1 MRTTRTRQTMANE
14 EKLRHFLKQVTA
26 DLHQTRRRLD
36 EEEAKAHEPIAIVGI
51 GCRFPGGVESAEDLW
66 ELVEQGR
73 DGVVP
78 FPTDRGWDVDN
89 GVRPLTCRSGG
100 FLEDVAGFDPVF
112 FGISPREAAA
122 MDPQHRL
129 MLEVAWEAFEH
140 AGIDPTSLRGSSTGV
155 YAGLMNNSDYVSAL
169 TTVPE
174 GVEAFLGTGSTGSI
188 VSGRIAYTLGL
199 EGPAITVDTACSSSL
214 VTLHLA
220 VRALRQGDCSLA
232 LAGGVTVM
240 CTPTTFFELSLL
252 QGLAPDGRCKSFADA
267 ADGTGFA
274 EGAGMLVLERLS
286 DARRNGHRVLAVVRG
301 TAVNQ
306 DGASNGLTAPS
317 GPSQREV
324 IRAALADARLAA
336 DQVDAVDAHG
346 TGTTLGDPIEAQALM
361 ATYGA
366 SRPEGRPLWL
376 GSLKSNIGHTQ
387 AAAGVAGVIKMVQAI
402 RHGVLPRTLHV
413 DAASTKVD
421 WADGGVELLTEA
433 RPWPETGAPR
443 RAGVSSFGLSG
454 TNAHAVLEQAPD
466 ERAHAGQAAAQPA
479 AAGSAAARPA
489 VAPEGQAT
497 AASTLESPAAAP
509 EPAPAPTPSLLPTPV
524 LLSAK
529 SPEAL
534 RGQARALRVHLR
546 RNPDITPYEA
556 GRALVRDRAA
566 FDHRGAVVAA
576 DRDELLRGLALLAD
590 DETGPNVVRGTARP
604 GTRPVFV
611 FPGHGTQWAGMALGL
626 LESSPVFAE
635 SVAACDAAFAEFQ
648 DWSVEAVLRGDP
660 AAPTLDRIDAV
671 QPVLFTMMVSLA
683 ALWRS
688 YGIEPGA
695 VVGHSQG
702 EVAAACVA
710 GVISLR
716 DGARITAARNT
727 ALCSLAGKGAMA
739 SVLAGQD
746 EVLARIARYEG
757 RLSVAAANGPSACVV
772 SGDPDAV
779 DAFVAACDEDRVRA
793 RRIRGANAAG
803 HSAQVEAL
811 RERLLDELAVQPAAA
826 ALPLYSTVTGGPVDT
841 TEMDGDYWY
850 RNARQTVRFDAAARA
865 LLADGHRVFVEVG
878 PHPVLTVPLQGI
890 ADDAGVPVALVP
902 TLRRDEGGPD
912 RFLGALAEAA
922 GCGAVPDWDTV
933 FPVDCRPVEL
943 PTYAFQRDRYWLDSA
958 PTAGDVSAAGLQSA
972 GHPLLSAALTVADGG
987 HTVLT
992 GRLSLRTHPWLADHA
1007 VDDTVLV
1014 PGTAFVEMAL
1024 SAGERAGCH
1033 RLDELTLAAPLV
1045 LAADEGAAVQVVVGP
1060 PDGAGR
1066 RPVSVHSRP
1075 DGAPEELPWTAHA
1088 TGELAPE
1095 PVAPDFDL
1103 APWPP
1108 AGAEPLA
1115 VDGLYERLHAA
1126 GVGYGPVF
1134 QGLRA
1139 AWRSGDDTYAEI
1151 TLPEQAASDAAR
1163 FGLHPALLDASLH
1176 AGMVGAEISGA
1187 APLRLPF
1194 SWTGVSRHRDGA
1206 DRLRIRLT
1214 RTGEHAV
1221 SLRAADGDGT
1231 PVLSADG
1238 LVVREVPAEALRG
1251 AAGRH
1256 HDTLFAVDWTPV
1268 ATAGRADLG
1277 DCVVV
1282 GHDPSGGAA
1291 GTRHETLDALIEA
1304 LEAGTPAPDL
1314 VLLPLPETATGVPAP
1329 TDVHERTTEALR
1341 LLKAWLA
1348 CAAAAGTRLAFVTR
1362 NAVAARPG
1370 EEVAGLAH
1378 AAVWGLVRSAQ
1389 SENPGRFA
1397 LVDLDVAVGDAA
1409 AGRALA
1415 AALASGEPQTAVRD
1429 GAVSAPRL
1437 VRPAVD
1443 VPGAGPVVDPA
1454 GTVLVTGA
1462 SGTLGALVARHLV
1475 AEHGVRHLLLT
1486 SRRGAAAEGAAAL
1499 RDELAALGAEVAFEA
1514 CDTADREAVAALLAG
1529 IPADRPLTAVVHSAG
1544 VLDDGVLDTL
1554 TPERLSAV
1562 LRPKVDAALH
1572 LHELTRDLDLSAFV
1586 LFSSAAGVAGNPGQA
1601 NYAAA
1606 NAFLDALAA
1615 HRQALGLPA
1624 SSLAW
1629 GLWNERS
1636 GMAGDRDDE
1645 ELKAALR
1652 TGIAGLDTEEGLAL
1666 FDLALRSG
1674 RDHLVPMRLDFG
1686 ALRARLDEVPP
1697 LLRGLIRVPPRRS
1710 GPTDGAAREFQDRLE
1725 RSGEAERPTVVMEF
1739 LRTQVA
1745 SVLALPDAGS
1755 VDPERPFLEM
1765 GFDSLTA
1772 VELRNRLA
1780 RAAGVPLPPTVVFEN
1795 PTPAALA
1802 TYIAGAVAAAQ
1813 AAGPH
1818 AGGAA
1823 AVAPAAP
1830 RDTSVFGPM
1839 ARVAVRTDR
1848 LAEFTGL
1855 LSAASEFRPVFTSGD
1870 ELSGE
1875 LDVVRLAK
1883 GPAGPGLVCIPSVL
1897 AMSGPH
1903 EYARFAAALREVRDV
1918 SVLPAP
1924 GFLAGELFPASVAAL
1939 AAAHAD
1945 ALLAHA
1951 GEAPFAVAAHSSGGL
1966 LAHALVRE
1974 LEGRGVRPE
1983 ALVLMDV
1990 YAPSRKAFDGIESRL
2005 ADGLGG
2011 DTGGFLPMDDA
2022 RLTAMGGYFRL
2033 FGQWRP
2039 EPVETPTLLV
2049 RAEAPLAAW
2058 AAGDDWRSRWEHP
2071 HDVVDTAGDHFSM
2084 MEDHAASTAVAVDRW
2099 LAARA
2104 G

>member
-1 MRTTRTRQTMANE
+1 MANE

-26 DLHQTRRRLD
+26 DLHQTRQRLS
-36 EEEAKAHEPIAIVGI
+36 EQEAKAYEPIAIVGI

-66 ELVEQGR
+66 DLVDQGR

-100 FLEDVAGFDPVF
+100 FLDDVAGFDPVF

-140 AGIDPTSLRGSSTGV
+140 AGIDPTGLRGSDTGV
-155 YAGLMNNSDYVSAL
+155 FAGLMNNSDYVSPL

-174 GVEAFLGTGSTGSI
+174 GVEPFLGTGSTGSI

-199 EGPAITVDTACSSSL
+199 EGPALTVDTACSSSL

-220 VRALRQGDCSLA
+220 VQALRQGDCSLA

-252 QGLAPDGRCKSFADA
+252 QGLAPDGRCKSFAES

-286 DARRNGHRVLAVVRG
+286 DARRRGHRVLAVVRG

-317 GPSQREV
+317 GPSQRDV
-324 IRAALADARLAA
+324 ILAALANARLSP

-346 TGTTLGDPIEAQALM
+346 TGTTLGDPIEAQALL
-361 ATYGA
+361 ATYGTA
-366 SRPEGRPLWL
+366 RPEGRPLWL

-413 DAASTKVD
+413 DEPSGRID
-421 WADGGVELLTEA
+421 WSAGGVELLTEA

-454 TNAHAVLEQAPD
+454 TNAHAIIEQAPAED
-466 ERAHAGQAAAQPA
+466 EA
-479 AAGSAAARPA
+479 PA
-489 VAPEGQAT
+489 VDAPSG
-497 AASTLESPAAAP
+497 PV
-509 EPAPAPTPSLLPTPV
+509 PV

-529 SPEAL
+529 TPDAL

-546 RNPDITPYEA
+546 RDPGLTPYA
-556 GRALVRDRAA
+556 VGRALVRDRAL

-576 DRDELLRGLALLAD
+576 DRETLMSGLALLAD
-590 DETGPNVVRGTARP
+590 DETAGDVVRGTARP
-604 GTRPVFV
+604 GARAVFV
-611 FPGHGTQWAGMALGL
+611 FPGHGTQWAGMAAGL
-626 LESSPVFAE
+626 LDSEPVFAE

-648 DWSVEAVLRGDP
+648 DWSVEAVLRQEPG
-660 AAPTLDRIDAV
+660 APTLDRIDAV

-688 YGIEPGA
+688 YGVEPAA
-695 VVGHSQG
+695 VIGHSQG

-710 GVISLR
+710 GVLGLR
-716 DGARITAARNT
+716 DAARITAARNT

-746 EVLARIARYEG
+746 EVLSRIARWEG
-757 RLSVAAANGPSACVV
+757 RLSVAAANGPAACVV

-779 DAFVAACDEDRVRA
+779 DAFVASCEEDRLRA
-793 RRIRGANAAG
+793 RRIRGADAAG

-811 RERLLDELAVQPAAA
+811 RERLLDQLAVEPGPSE
-826 ALPLYSTVTGGPVDT
+826 LPLYSTVTGGRIDPAD
-841 TEMDGDYWY
+841 MDGEYWY
-850 RNARQTVRFDAAARA
+850 RNARRTVQFNDAARA
-865 LLADGHRVFVEVG
+865 MLADGHRVFLEVS

-890 ADDAGVPVALVP
+890 ADDAGVPVAPVP
-902 TLRRDEGGPD
+902 TLHRDEGGRH
-912 RFLGALAEAA
+912 RFLGALAQAA
-922 GCGAVPDWDTV
+922 SHGVVPDWDTV
-933 FPVDCRPVEL
+933 FPVDCPRAEL
-943 PTYAFQRDRYWLDSA
+943 PPYAFQRERYWLDSLPA
-958 PTAGDVSAAGLQSA
+958 AGDVSAAGLQPG
-972 GHPLLSAALTVADGG
+972 GHPLLSAAVTVADTE

-1007 VDDTVLV
+1007 VLGTVLV

-1024 SAGERAGCH
+1024 CAGDRTGYH

-1045 LAADEGAAVQVVVGP
+1045 LTGDTGTAVQVVVGP
-1060 PDGAGR
+1060 PDDTGR
-1066 RPVSVHSRP
+1066 RPVSVHARP
-1075 DGAPEELPWTAHA
+1075 DGAPDDLPWTLHA
-1088 TGELAPE
+1088 TGALAPE
-1095 PVAPDFDL
+1095 PAAPDFDFT
-1103 APWPP
+1103 AWPP
-1108 AGAEPLA
+1108 AGAEPL
-1115 VDGLYERLHAA
+1115 VTDGLYDRLHAA
-1126 GVGYGPVF
+1126 DVGYGPVF

-1151 TLPEQAASDAAR
+1151 SLPEQAASEAAA
-1163 FGLHPALLDASLH
+1163 FGLHPALLDAALH
-1176 AGMVGAEISGA
+1176 AGMVGAEISA
-1187 APLRLPF
+1187 SVRLRLPF
-1194 SWTGVSRHRDGA
+1194 AWTGVTRHLDGA

-1214 RTGEHAV
+1214 RTAQNEI
-1221 SLRAADGDGT
+1221 SLRAADGDGI
-1231 PVLSADG
+1231 PVLSAEG
-1238 LVVREVPAEALRG
+1238 LAVREVAPETIG
-1251 AAGRH
+1251 ATAGRH
-1256 HDTLFAVDWTPV
+1256 HDTLFAVDWTPLPGG
-1268 ATAGRADLG
+1268 GRADLG
-1277 DCVVV
+1277 DCAVV
-1282 GHDPSGGAA
+1282 GAVPGDALRAAARHD
-1291 GTRHETLDALIEA
+1291 TLDALIAA
-1304 LEAGTPAPDL
+1304 LEGGAPAPEL
-1314 VLLPLPETATGVPAP
+1314 VLLPLTGHTDPGGVEPAA
-1329 TDVHERTTEALR
+1329 VHERTAEVLR
-1341 LLKAWLA
+1341 LLQAWLN
-1348 CAAAAGTRLAFVTR
+1348 CPQAAGTRLAFLTR
-1362 NAVAARPG
+1362 NAVAAVPG
-1370 EEVAGLAH
+1370 EPVTGLGE

-1389 SENPGRFA
+1389 SEHPGRFA
-1397 LVDLDVAVGDAA
+1397 LVDLDGTAESE
-1409 AGRALA
+1409 RALA
-1415 AALASGEPQTAVRD
+1415 AALASGEPQTAVRA

-1437 VRPAVD
+1437 ARPDLTPDGEAGRPAL
-1443 VPGAGPVVDPA
+1443 DPE

-1462 SGTLGALVARHLV
+1462 TGTLGALVAAHLV
-1475 AEHGVRHLLLT
+1475 REHGARRLLLT
-1486 SRRGAAAEGAAAL
+1486 SRRGPAADGADAL
-1499 RDELAALGAEVAFEA
+1499 RAELEALGTEAEFAA
-1514 CDTADREAVAALLAG
+1514 CDTADRDAVAALLDA

-1544 VLDDGVLDTL
+1544 VLDDGVLDLL
-1554 TPERLSAV
+1554 TPQRLHDV

-1572 LHELTRDLDLSAFV
+1572 LHDLTRERNLSAFV

-1615 HRQALGLPA
+1615 DRRAQGLPA
-1624 SSLAW
+1624 VSLSW

-1636 GMAGDRDDE
+1636 GMAGDRDE
-1645 ELKAALR
+1645 EEVKAALR

-1666 FDLALRSG
+1666 FDTALASDRG
-1674 RDHLVPMRLDFG
+1674 HLVPMRLDFA
-1686 ALRARLDEVPP
+1686 ALRTGLDEVPP
-1697 LLRGLIRVPPRRS
+1697 LLRGLIRVPPRRPGS
-1710 GPTDGAAREFQDRLE
+1710 ADGAARAFRDRLG
-1725 RSGEAERPTVVMEF
+1725 RAGDAERPAVVLEF

-1745 SVLALPDAGS
+1745 SVLALPDAS
-1755 VDPERPFLEM
+1755 LVDPERPFLEM

-1772 VELRNRLA
+1772 VELRNRLS
-1780 RAAGVPLPPTVVFEN
+1780 RAVGVTLPPTVAFEN

-1802 TYIAGAVAAAQ
+1802 AYIADAAA
-1813 AAGPH
+1813 
-1818 AGGAA
+1818 AA
-1823 AVAPAAP
+1823 AVAPERADGPGPAAH
-1830 RDTSVFGPM
+1830 TAQGESLFGPM
-1839 ARVAVRTDR
+1839 VRRAVELDR

-1855 LSAASEFRPVFTSGD
+1855 LSAASEFRPVFTSGAQ
-1870 ELSGE
+1870 LTGE

-1883 GPAGPGLVCIPSVL
+1883 GPAGPALVCIPSVL

-1903 EYARFAAALREVRDV
+1903 EYARFAAAFREVRSV

-1924 GFLAGELFPASVAAL
+1924 GFLPGELFPASVEAL
-1939 AAAHAD
+1939 AEAQAD
-1945 ALLAHA
+1945 ALLAHTG
-1951 GEAPFAVAAHSSGGL
+1951 GEPFAIAAHSSGGM
-1966 LAHALVRE
+1966 LAHALVRA
-1974 LEGRGVRPE
+1974 LEARGAGPD

-2005 ADGLGG
+2005 AGG
-2011 DTGGFLPMDDA
+2011 MSGDAAGFLPMDDA

-2033 FGQWRP
+2033 FAQWDP
-2039 EPVETPTLLV
+2039 EPVAAPTLLV
-2049 RAEAPLAAW
+2049 RAEEPLSAW
-2058 AAGDDWRSRWEHP
+2058 EAGDDWRSRWEHP
-2071 HDVVDTAGDHFSM
+2071 HDAVDTPGDHFSM
-2084 MEDHAASTAVAVDRW
+2084 MEEHAADTAAAVERW
-2099 LAARA
+2099 LAARTA

>member
-1 MRTTRTRQTMANE
+1 MANE

-26 DLHQTRRRLD
+26 DLHQTRRRLS
-36 EEEAKAHEPIAIVGI
+36 EEEEKAHEPIAIVGI
-51 GCRFPGGVESAEDLW
+51 GCRFPGGVESADDLW

-89 GVRPLTCRSGG
+89 GVRPLACRSGG

-129 MLEVAWEAFEH
+129 LLEVAWEAFEH

-169 TTVPE
+169 TAVPE

-188 VSGRIAYTLGL
+188 VSGRIAYSLGL

-220 VRALRQGDCSLA
+220 VQALRQGDCSLA

-274 EGAGMLVLERLS
+274 EGAGLLVLERLS

-317 GPSQREV
+317 GPSQRDV
-324 IRAALADARLAA
+324 ILAALTNARLTP

-346 TGTTLGDPIEAQALM
+346 TGTTLGDPIEAQGLM
-361 ATYGA
+361 ATYGDG
-366 SRPEGRPLWL
+366 RPEGQPLWL

-402 RHGVLPRTLHV
+402 RNGVLPKTLHV

-421 WADGGVELLTEA
+421 WAGGGVELLTEA

-454 TNAHAVLEQAPD
+454 TNAHAIIEQAPTEQAPTEQAQD
-466 ERAHAGQAAAQPA
+466 ERPSAGEAEADHAQAGQ
-479 AAGSAAARPA
+479 
-489 VAPEGQAT
+489 
-497 AASTLESPAAAP
+497 
-509 EPAPAPTPSLLPTPV
+509 TPVPV

-529 SPEAL
+529 SPGAL

-546 RNPDITPYEA
+546 RHAGITPYEA
-556 GRALVRDRAA
+556 GRALVRERAV

-576 DRDELLRGLALLAD
+576 DREELLRGLAVLAG
-590 DETGPNVVRGTARP
+590 EESAANVVRGTARP

-611 FPGHGTQWAGMALGL
+611 FPGHGTQWVGMAQGL
-626 LESSPVFAE
+626 LDASQVFAE

-710 GVISLR
+710 GVIELR
-716 DGARITAARNT
+716 DAARITAARNT

-739 SVLAGQD
+739 SVLAGRD
-746 EVLARIARYEG
+746 EVLARIARWEG
-757 RLSVAAANGPSACVV
+757 KLSVAAANGPSACVV

-779 DAFVAACDEDRVRA
+779 DAFVAACDEDRIRA

-803 HSAQVEAL
+803 HSVQVEAL
-811 RERLLDELAVQPAAA
+811 RDRMLGELAVRPVVST
-826 ALPLYSTVTGGPVDT
+826 LPLYSTVTGGLVDT
-841 TEMDGDYWY
+841 TDMDGDYWY
-850 RNARQTVRFDAAARA
+850 RNARQTVQFDAAARA
-865 LLADGHRVFVEVG
+865 MLADGHRVFLEVS

-890 ADDAGVPVALVP
+890 ADDAGVPVELVP
-902 TLRRDEGGPD
+902 TLRRDEGGQD
-912 RFLGALAEAA
+912 RFLGALAHAA
-922 GCGAVPDWDTV
+922 SCGAVPDWDTV
-933 FPVDCRPVEL
+933 FPAESRAVEL

-958 PTAGDVSAAGLQSA
+958 PSVGDVSTVGLQSA
-972 GHPLLSAALTVADGG
+972 AHPLLPAALTMADGG

-992 GRLSLRTHPWLADHA
+992 GRLALRTHPWLADHA
-1007 VDDTVLV
+1007 VDGTVLV

-1024 SAGERAGCH
+1024 SAGERAECH
-1033 RLDELTLAAPLV
+1033 RLDELTLATPLV
-1045 LAADEGAAVQVVVGP
+1045 LAGDERAAVQVVVGP
-1060 PDGAGR
+1060 PDADGR
-1066 RPVSVHSRP
+1066 RPVSVHSRL
-1075 DGAPEELPWTAHA
+1075 DGAADEVPWTTHA

-1095 PVAPDFDL
+1095 PAAPDFDF
-1103 APWPP
+1103 AAWPP

-1126 GVGYGPVF
+1126 GVDYGPVF

-1139 AWRSGDDTYAEI
+1139 AWRSGDDTYADI
-1151 TLPEQAASDAAR
+1151 TLPEQASSDAAR

-1176 AGMVGAEISGA
+1176 AGMVGAEISGE

-1214 RTGEHAV
+1214 RTGEHEI
-1221 SLRAADGDGT
+1221 SLRAADDDGS

-1251 AAGRH
+1251 AAGQH

-1268 ATAGRADLG
+1268 AGTGRADLG
-1277 DCVVV
+1277 DYVVV
-1282 GHDPSGGAA
+1282 GDA
-1291 GTRHETLDALIEA
+1291 GTGDGDRPGELAPGTRYETLDALIKAMEQ
-1304 LEAGTPAPDL
+1304 GTPAPEL
-1314 VLLPLPETATGVPAP
+1314 VLLPLPTPDPTTPVQGTQPSALPTPA
-1329 TDVHERTTEALR
+1329 DVHRRTAGVLG
-1341 LLKAWLA
+1341 LLQGWLA
-1348 CAAAAGTRLAFVTR
+1348 CGPAAGTRLVFVTR

-1370 EEVAGLAH
+1370 EEVAGLGH

-1397 LVDLDVAVGDAA
+1397 LVDLDVPVGSAG

-1443 VPGAGPVVDPA
+1443 ERAAGRLA
-1454 GTVLVTGA
+1454 HAGGTVLVTGA

-1475 AEHGVRHLLLT
+1475 AEHGVRSLLLA
-1486 SRRGAAAEGAAAL
+1486 SRRGPAAEGAAAL
-1499 RDELAALGAEVAFEA
+1499 RDELSALGAEVAFEA

-1529 IPADRPLTAVVHSAG
+1529 IPADRPLTAVVHGAG
-1544 VLDDGVLDTL
+1544 VLDDGVLETL
-1554 TPERLSAV
+1554 TPDRLGAV

-1572 LHELTRDLDLSAFV
+1572 LHELTRETDLSAFV

-1615 HRQALGLPA
+1615 HRRALGLPVV
-1624 SSLAW
+1624 SLAW

-1645 ELKAALR
+1645 ALKAALR

-1666 FDLALRSG
+1666 FDLALGSD
-1674 RDHLVPMRLDFG
+1674 RDHLVPMRLDFA
-1686 ALRARLDEVPP
+1686 ALRAQLDEVPP
-1697 LLRGLIRVPPRRS
+1697 LLRGLIRVPSRRS
-1710 GPTDGAAREFQDRLE
+1710 GPLDGAAREFRNRLE
-1725 RSGEAERPTVVMEF
+1725 RAGEDERPAVVLEF
-1739 LRTQVA
+1739 LRAQVA
-1745 SVLALPDAGS
+1745 SVLALPDATA
-1755 VDPERPFLEM
+1755 VDPGRAFLEM
-1765 GFDSLTA
+1765 GFDSLTG

-1780 RAAGVPLPPTVVFEN
+1780 KAAGVSLPPTVVFEN
-1795 PTPAALA
+1795 PTPSDLAA
-1802 TYIAGAVAAAQ
+1802 YIAGAFGDAAA
-1813 AAGPH
+1813 
-1818 AGGAA
+1818 AGGTAGAQSATRA
-1823 AVAPAAP
+1823 AVREP
-1830 RDTSVFGPM
+1830 SVFGPM
-1839 ARVAVRTDR
+1839 ARRAVETDR

-1870 ELSGE
+1870 QLTGE
-1875 LDVVRLAK
+1875 LDVVRLSK

-1924 GFLAGELFPASVAAL
+1924 GFLAGELFPASVDAL
-1939 AAAHAD
+1939 AEAQAD
-1945 ALLAHA
+1945 ALLAHV
-1951 GEAPFAVAAHSSGGL
+1951 GEEPFAVAAHSSGGL
-1966 LAHALVRE
+1966 LAHALVRT
-1974 LEGRGVRPE
+1974 LEARGVRPE

-2005 ADGLGG
+2005 ADGMGG

-2039 EPVETPTLLV
+2039 EPVEAPTLLV

-2058 AAGDDWRSRWEHP
+2058 DAGDAEWRSRWEHP
-2071 HDVVDTAGDHFSM
+2071 HEAVDTAGDHFSM
-2084 MEDHAASTAVAVDRW
+2084 MEEHAATTAGAVDGW

>member
-1 MRTTRTRQTMANE
+1 MANE

-26 DLHQTRRRLD
+26 DLHQTRQRLN
-36 EEEAKAHEPIAIVGI
+36 EEEAKAYEPIAIVGI
-51 GCRFPGGVESAEDLW
+51 GCRFPGGVESADDLW

-100 FLEDVAGFDPVF
+100 FLDDVAGFDPVF

-140 AGIDPTSLRGSSTGV
+140 AGIDPTTLRGGDTGV
-155 YAGLMNNSDYVSAL
+155 FAGLMNNSDYVSPL

-174 GVEAFLGTGSTGSI
+174 GVEPFLGTGSTGSI

-220 VRALRQGDCSLA
+220 AQALRQGDCSLA

-252 QGLAPDGRCKSFADA
+252 QGLAPDGRCKSFAES

-317 GPSQREV
+317 GPSQRDV
-324 IRAALADARLAA
+324 ILAALANARLAP
-336 DQVDAVDAHG
+336 DQIDAVDAHG
-346 TGTTLGDPIEAQALM
+346 TGTTLGDPIEAQALL
-361 ATYGA
+361 AAFGS

-402 RHGVLPRTLHV
+402 RHGVLPETLHV
-413 DAASTKVD
+413 DAPSSKVD
-421 WADGGVELLTEA
+421 WSGGGVELLTEA

-454 TNAHAVLEQAPD
+454 TNAHAIIEQAPAED
-466 ERAHAGQAAAQPA
+466 EAPA
-479 AAGSAAARPA
+479 AVPAGP
-489 VAPEGQAT
+489 V
-497 AASTLESPAAAP
+497 
-509 EPAPAPTPSLLPTPV
+509 PV
-524 LLSAK
+524 LLSARTAD
-529 SPEAL
+529 AL

-546 RNPDITPYEA
+546 RNPGITPYEA
-556 GRALVRDRAA
+556 GRALVRDRAL

-576 DRDELLRGLALLAD
+576 DRESLMRGLALLAD
-590 DETGPNVVRGTARP
+590 DETNAHVVRGTARP
-604 GTRPVFV
+604 GVRPVFV
-611 FPGHGTQWAGMALGL
+611 FPGHGTQWAGMAAGL
-626 LESSPVFAE
+626 LDSAPVFAE

-660 AAPTLDRIDAV
+660 GAPTLDRIDAV

-688 YGIEPGA
+688 YGIEPAA
-695 VVGHSQG
+695 VIGHSQG

-710 GVISLR
+710 GAIGLR
-716 DGARITAARNT
+716 DAARITAARNT

-739 SVLAGQD
+739 SVLAGQE
-746 EVLARIARYEG
+746 EVLVRIVRWDG

-779 DAFVAACDEDRVRA
+779 DAFVASCEEDRIRA
-793 RRIRGANAAG
+793 RRIRGADAAG

-811 RERLLDELAVQPAAA
+811 RDRLLDELAVRPVPS
-826 ALPLYSTVTGGPVDT
+826 ALPLYSTVTGGPMDT
-841 TEMDGDYWY
+841 TGLDGDYWY
-850 RNARQTVRFDAAARA
+850 RNARQTVQFNDAARA
-865 LLADGHRVFVEVG
+865 ILADGHRVFIEVS

-902 TLRRDEGGPD
+902 TLRRDEGGQD
-912 RFLGALAEAA
+912 RFLGALAHAA
-922 GCGAVPDWDTV
+922 STGAVPDWDTV
-933 FPVDCRPVEL
+933 FPEDCRRVEL
-943 PTYAFQRDRYWLDSA
+943 PAYAFQRERYWLDSL
-958 PTAGDVSAAGLQSA
+958 PSAGDVSAAGLQPS
-972 GHPLLSAALTVADGG
+972 GHPLLSAAVTVADTD

-1007 VDDTVLV
+1007 VLGTVLV

-1024 SAGERAGCH
+1024 CAGDRTGCR
-1033 RLDELTLAAPLV
+1033 RLDELTLATPLV
-1045 LAADEGAAVQVVVGP
+1045 LTGDEGTAVQVVVGP
-1060 PDGAGR
+1060 PDDTGR

-1075 DGAPEELPWTAHA
+1075 DGAPDDLPWTLHA

-1095 PVAPDFDL
+1095 PADPDFDFT
-1103 APWPP
+1103 AWPP
-1108 AGAEPLA
+1108 AGAEPL
-1115 VDGLYERLHAA
+1115 VTDGLYERLHAA
-1126 GVGYGPVF
+1126 DVGYGPVF

-1139 AWRSGDDTYAEI
+1139 AWRSGDDTYADI
-1151 TLPEQAASDAAR
+1151 TLPEQTSSDAAA
-1163 FGLHPALLDASLH
+1163 FGLHPALLDAALH
-1176 AGMVGAEISGA
+1176 AGMVGAEISESVR
-1187 APLRLPF
+1187 LRLPF
-1194 SWTGVSRHRDGA
+1194 SWTGVTRHLDGA
-1206 DRLRIRLT
+1206 ARLRIRLT
-1214 RTGEHAV
+1214 RTAENAI

-1231 PVLSADG
+1231 PVLSAEG
-1238 LVVREVPAEALRG
+1238 LVVREVEPEALRLT
-1251 AAGRH
+1251 AGRH
-1256 HDTLFAVDWTPV
+1256 HDSLFAVDWTSLS
-1268 ATAGRADLG
+1268 TGGRADLG
-1277 DCVVV
+1277 DCAVIGGGPRDGHV
-1282 GHDPSGGAA
+1282 GTSVRYD
-1291 GTRHETLDALIEA
+1291 TLGALITA
-1304 LEAGTPAPDL
+1304 LEAGTPAPEL
-1314 VLLPLPETATGVPAP
+1314 VLLPLADLAPDTPEPSE
-1329 TDVHERTTEALR
+1329 VHEHTADVLR
-1341 LLKAWLA
+1341 LLQAWLA
-1348 CAAAAGTRLAFVTR
+1348 CPQAAGTRLAFVTR
-1362 NAVAARPG
+1362 HAVAAVPG
-1370 EEVAGLAH
+1370 ERVTGLGH

-1389 SENPGRFA
+1389 SEHPGRFA
-1397 LVDLDVAVGDAA
+1397 LVDLDGSAESE
-1409 AGRALA
+1409 RALA
-1415 AALASGEPQTAVRD
+1415 AAVASGEPQTAIRA
-1429 GAVSAPRL
+1429 GAVTAPRL
-1437 VRPAVD
+1437 VRPDLAADAGSGPVLAG
-1443 VPGAGPVVDPA
+1443 GAGSGSALDPE

-1462 SGTLGALVARHLV
+1462 TGTLGALVAAHLV
-1475 AEHGVRHLLLT
+1475 RDHGARRLLLT
-1486 SRRGAAAEGAAAL
+1486 SRRGPAADGADAL
-1499 RDELAALGAEVAFEA
+1499 RAELAALGAEAEFAA
-1514 CDTADREAVAALLAG
+1514 CDTADREAVAALLAA

-1544 VLDDGVLDTL
+1544 VLDDGVLDSL
-1554 TPERLSAV
+1554 TPERLSTV

-1572 LHELTRDLDLSAFV
+1572 LHELTRERDLSAFV

-1615 HRQALGLPA
+1615 DRRALGLPA
-1624 SSLAW
+1624 VSLSW

-1636 GMAGDRDDE
+1636 GMAGDRDGE

-1674 RDHLVPMRLDFG
+1674 RDHLVPMRLDFA
-1686 ALRARLDEVPP
+1686 ALRAGLDEVPP

-1710 GPTDGAAREFQDRLE
+1710 GSADGAGREFRDRLA
-1725 RSGEAERPTVVMEF
+1725 RASAAERPAVVLEF

-1745 SVLALPDAGS
+1745 SVLALPDTAL

-1780 RAAGVPLPPTVVFEN
+1780 RAVGVPLPPTVVFEN

-1802 TYIAGAVAAAQ
+1802 AYIAESSAATPERSD
-1813 AAGPH
+1813 GP
-1818 AGGAA
+1818 G
-1823 AVAPAAP
+1823 PAP
-1830 RDTSVFGPM
+1830 RTAQGDGLFGPM
-1839 ARVAVRTDR
+1839 VRRAVELDR

-1855 LSAASEFRPVFTSGD
+1855 LSAASEFRPVFTSG
-1870 ELSGE
+1870 EQLTGE

-1883 GPAGPGLVCIPSVL
+1883 GPAGPGLVCLPSVL

-1903 EYARFAAALREVRDV
+1903 EYARFAAAFREVRNV

-1924 GFLAGELFPASVAAL
+1924 GFLAGELFPASVEAL
-1939 AAAHAD
+1939 AEAQAD
-1945 ALLAHA
+1945 ALLSHV
-1951 GEAPFAVAAHSSGGL
+1951 GQEPFTIAAHSSGGL
-1966 LAHALVRE
+1966 LAHALTRA
-1974 LEGRGVRPE
+1974 LEARGVRPD

-2005 ADGLGG
+2005 AGGLSG
-2011 DTGGFLPMDDA
+2011 DVAGFLPMDDA

-2033 FGQWRP
+2033 FAQWDP
-2039 EPVETPTLLV
+2039 EPVGTPTLLV
-2049 RAEAPLAAW
+2049 RAEEPLAAW
-2058 AAGDDWRSRWEHP
+2058 DAGDDWRSRWEHP
-2071 HDVVDTAGDHFSM
+2071 HDTVDTTGDHFSM
-2084 MEDHAASTAVAVDRW
+2084 MEEHAATTAAAVERW

-2104 G
+2104 AG